1 MEYCFA
7 YQIIKV
13 WSKLSKFIGESAIH
27 PSFLAWDILIRFL
40 SELDPLSRIKYSEAI
55 EQKFVFA
62 FLARFFSELP
72 EPEKSKTFCTTL
84 FITTLDII
92 VLDLEVQNRS
102 VDELFNELLQPKR
115 HQIFTNDHFMCNLF
129 FRTLITIPA
138 MFRDW

>member
-72 EPEKSKTFCTTL
+72 EPEKSKNFL
-84 FITTLDII
+84 YNFIHNYPR
-92 VLDLEVQNRS
+92 QN
-102 VDELFNELLQPKR
+102 
-115 HQIFTNDHFMCNLF
+115 C
-129 FRTLITIPA
+129 FR
-138 MFRDW
+138 FGSSK